1 MLNHVIAWS
10 LRNRWLVLAAGILL
24 LILGGRKITELPIDV
39 FPDITAP
46 QVTILTE
53 APGMSPQEVEALVS
67 FPIESSINGAA
78 NVTAVRSSSAIGLS
92 VVTVTFAYGTNIYVA
107 RQLVSEKLQLA
118 LGQLPGGVQPPVMG
132 PISSRL
138 GEIMTFAMTSTT
150 TSAMDLRTLADW
162 TVRTR
167 LLSVPGVSQVIVI
180 GGDRKQYQV
189 LVNPASLRAY
199 DLSLNEVFEAVRE
212 SNVNA
217 PGGFLQT
224 PGQESIIRGI
234 GRVTSLAD
242 LDNTVVASRGGNPV
256 LLRQVAEVRL
266 GPELKRG
273 SAGLSGEAA
282 VLVTISRQPAANTLE
297 LTKLVDATLDQLQR
311 TLPPDVKIERN
322 VYRQAGF
329 IERAIQNVEEA
340 IKEGGVLV
348 TIILFLFLLNFRTTL
363 ISLTAIPF
371 SLVIAILVMSWF
383 GLNINTMTL
392 GGLAIAIGAL
402 VDDAI
407 IDVENVFRR
416 LKENFTVRVRSR
428 DPR

>member
-1 MLNHVIAWS
+1 MLNKVIAWS
-10 LRNRWLVLAAGILL
+10 LQNRWLVLAGGVLL
-24 LILGGRKITELPIDV
+24 LILGGRQLSQLPIDV

-92 VVTVTFAYGTNIYVA
+92 VVTVTFAYGTNIYIA
-107 RQLVSEKLQLA
+107 RQLVAEKLQLA
-118 LGQLPGGVQPPVMG
+118 LAQLPEGVQPPVMG

-138 GEIMTFAMTSTT
+138 GEIMTFAMTSTR
-150 TSAMDLRTLADW
+150 TSPMDLRTLADW

-189 LVNPASLRAY
+189 LVSPAKLRAY
-199 DLSLNEVFEAVRE
+199 DLTLNQVFDAVRE

-242 LDNTVVASRGGNPV
+242 LENTVVSSRGG
-256 LLRQVAEVRL
+256 
-266 GPELKRG
+266 
-273 SAGLSGEAA
+273 
-282 VLVTISRQPAANTLE
+282 
-297 LTKLVDATLDQLQR
+297 
-311 TLPPDVKIERN
+311 
-322 VYRQAGF
+322 
-329 IERAIQNVEEA
+329 
-340 IKEGGVLV
+340 
-348 TIILFLFLLNFRTTL
+348 
-363 ISLTAIPF
+363 
-371 SLVIAILVMSWF
+371 
-383 GLNINTMTL
+383 
-392 GGLAIAIGAL
+392 
-402 VDDAI
+402 
-407 IDVENVFRR
+407 
-416 LKENFTVRVRSR
+416 
-428 DPR
+428 